1 MCMCMLLLCICS
13 IGGYKREEDES
24 RGPLIVS
31 IGKQRESN
39 VRKDKVLGKEID
51 KFK

>member
-1 MCMCMLLLCICS
+1 MYVYVIVLY

-31 IGKQRESN
+31 IGEQRESN